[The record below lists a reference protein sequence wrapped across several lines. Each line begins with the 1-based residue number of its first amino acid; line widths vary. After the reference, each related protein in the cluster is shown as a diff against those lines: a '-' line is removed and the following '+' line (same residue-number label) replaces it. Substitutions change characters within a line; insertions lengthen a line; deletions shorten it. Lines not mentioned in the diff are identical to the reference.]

1 MWTPAPLPTAAPPAA
16 RGAPPCTLAVQF
28 TSNPMF
34 QQMAVVMPPGV
45 MPGQIMQVQTPAGI
59 VQVQAPAGVPPGGQF
74 VINVPA
80 ARAAAPVMRHDRGN
94 AGAAQMRQTIAQQQY
109 QAPPR
114 SLPTPAQRP
123 GGYAPPPP
131 RQQYQ
136 PPPPVRQQPQYSGKL
151 ANTGSPVGRS
161 SGAAPCNENC
171 WKCVC
176 GCYSPCCCLCLTQ
189 KVAQVRTGE
198 VGVVESFG
206 KYQRLAEPGENLLYA
221 PLGSLMEF
229 EKIARKMTMRIVET
243 RVTANTKTEDNV
255 FVTIDVTILYKIPEV
270 SKVRDAAYKLD
281 NVPTQLQD
289 YVESTIR
296 TLVSKVK
303 IDDVFTLGK
312 ELRKA
317 VLDEAAAKML
327 EFGYEI
333 VDTLVT
339 GIEPEPK
346 VKASMNQINLEARMK
361 LAQVNAAEAQKA
373 IDIKRAEGR
382 AEAKHLDGV
391 GLARMRG
398 AMIDGFAQSV
408 STLNVADDDKFS
420 GDATQL
426 LLTTQYLDMLEALGR
441 DDAGGTTKLFLPTAM
456 TAVDDMRSRLTM
468 FSKAFK

>member
-1 MWTPAPLPTAAPPAA
+1 
-16 RGAPPCTLAVQF
+16 
-28 TSNPMF
+28 MF

-161 SGAAPCNENC
+161 LGAAPCNENC

-221 PLGSLMEF
+221 PLGSL
-229 EKIARKMTMRIVET
+229 
-243 RVTANTKTEDNV
+243 TEDNV
-255 FVTIDVTILYKIPEV
+255 FVTIDVTILYKIPDV

-289 YVESTIR
+289 SSVDDPD
-296 TLVSKVK
+296 LVSKVK
-303 IDDVFTLGK
+303 IDDAFLGK

-346 VKASMNQINLEARMK
+346 
-361 LAQVNAAEAQKA
+361 KA

-398 AMIDGFAQSV
+398 AMIDGRRSRV
-408 STLNVADDDKFS
+408 GSTARRRRS
-420 GDATQL
+420 SAATQL

-456 TAVDDMRSRLTM
+456 TAVDDAVRLDA
-468 FSKAFK
+468 KAA

>member
-1 MWTPAPLPTAAPPAA
+1 
-16 RGAPPCTLAVQF
+16 
-28 TSNPMF
+28 MF

-45 MPGQIMQVQTPAGI
+45 MPGQIM
-59 VQVQAPAGVPPGGQF
+59 
-74 VINVPA
+74 
-80 ARAAAPVMRHDRGN
+80 
-94 AGAAQMRQTIAQQQY
+94 
-109 QAPPR
+109 
-114 SLPTPAQRP
+114 QRP

-161 SGAAPCNENC
+161 LGAAPCNENC

-221 PLGSLMEF
+221 PLGSLVEF
-229 EKIARKMTMRIVET
+229 EKIA
-243 RVTANTKTEDNV
+243 ED
-255 FVTIDVTILYKIPEV
+255 DHAHRRDR
-270 SKVRDAAYKLD
+270 VRDAAYKLD

-327 EFGYEI
+327 E
-333 VDTLVT
+333 
-339 GIEPEPK
+339 
-346 VKASMNQINLEARMK
+346 
-361 LAQVNAAEAQKA
+361 
-373 IDIKRAEGR
+373 RA
-382 AEAKHLDGV
+382 
-391 GLARMRG
+391 
-398 AMIDGFAQSV
+398 
-408 STLNVADDDKFS
+408 
-420 GDATQL
+420 
-426 LLTTQYLDMLEALGR
+426 
-441 DDAGGTTKLFLPTAM
+441 
-456 TAVDDMRSRLTM
+456 
-468 FSKAFK
+468 